1 MGDSHAGVELRD
13 NAWVS
18 RFRVCA
24 RTALGASGPRPS
36 HAWIAL
42 LRCIEALSRLTGEPY
57 REILA
62 RLGQRYGFGSS
73 RSAWP
78 DAAQIRAAAEDLVA
92 EREVYLSEYRALV
105 AERKARK
112 ARGDR
117 RRGGR
122 LAQFEARHNTHNL
135 HQPRVGYWGW
145 RALRE
150 GMPALSLEGL
160 EPRHRVLGRPG
171 APTLIDLRSGGDP
184 RPTRELS
191 SWCARAFE
199 QRGVDS
205 WRSALLADARVWSL
219 WCALEAEQ
227 LCRAARQLRRAGVRE
242 LWLVQVG
249 DPSPAKT
256 EPLRRGGLAVRVLAV
271 PVARG

>member
-1 MGDSHAGVELRD
+1 M
-13 NAWVS
+13 S
-18 RFRVCA
+18 RFKVCA

-42 LRCIEALSRLTGEPY
+42 LRCVEALARLTGEPY

-62 RLGQRYGFGSS
+62 RLGQRHGFGSS
-73 RSAWP
+73 PSAWP
-78 DAAQIRAAAEDLVA
+78 SAAQIRAAASDLVE
-92 EREVYLSEYRALV
+92 EREAHLSEYRALV
-105 AERKARK
+105 AARKARK

-117 RRGGR
+117 RGGGR
-122 LAQFEARHNTHNL
+122 LAELEARHEAHNL
-135 HQPRVGYWGW
+135 RQPRVGYWGW

-150 GMPALSLEGL
+150 GMPTLRLEGL

-171 APTLIDLRSGGDP
+171 APTLIDLRSGADP

-191 SWCARAFE
+191 SWCAQAFE

-219 WCALEAEQ
+219 WSTLEAEQ
-227 LCRAARQLRRAGVRE
+227 LKRAARQLRRAGVRE

-249 DPSPAKT
+249 EPDPAQL
-256 EPLRRGGLAVRVLAV
+256 EPLRRGGLAVRVLGV
-271 PVARG
+271 PVAKQ